1 VVFAMRRRDG
11 QCAAK
16 AANTLHGS
24 DTALTSPVPGLS
36 HGPLS
41 PVGLSESG
49 LLTTFF
55 YGDRDPLRFPVDVC
69 NRHRPERNKIDS
81 RHELRNKR
89 WQKLPMPA
97 KKVDQRSSNS
107 EVEYVIRRRLS
118 SLDE

>member
-1 VVFAMRRRDG
+1 MWPGFGFAPRTDRSLTADQPHARIESQCQFTACEYRRSSSLG
-11 QCAAK
+11 FLAAC
-16 AANTLHGS
+16 LCH
-24 DTALTSPVPGLS
+24 
-36 HGPLS
+36 
-41 PVGLSESG
+41 
-49 LLTTFF
+49 
-55 YGDRDPLRFPVDVC
+55 DRDPLRFPIDVC

-81 RHELRNKR
+81 RHELRHKR